1 VQDGILNLAG
11 ADWLTIDG
19 LTLADGNTVNPETM
33 EYGIGLFKAGVSD
46 GCQNNT
52 IKNCSITLKQ
62 NKQCSRN
69 GSGYRRLQ
77 RNKYSKLDCN
87 CADN

>member
-1 VQDGILNLAG
+1 M
-11 ADWLTIDG
+11 DG

-52 IKNCSITLKQ
+52 IKNCSITL
-62 NKQCSRN
+62 NRINNTTGTTPATDGSRGIN
-69 GSGYRRLQ
+69 IGNSTVTAQTQFL
-77 RNKYSKLDCN
+77 L
-87 CADN
+87 